1 MAHNILHIIIIE
13 LDEKMM
19 QTFVFTNKNYTADFQ
34 ESIFQCPKKTSR
46 LISS

>member
-19 QTFVFTNKNYTADFQ
+19 QTFVFTNKNYAANFQ
-34 ESIFQCPKKTSR
+34 ENNFQCSKKTSR
-46 LISS
+46 PISS

>member
-19 QTFVFTNKNYTADFQ
+19 QTFVVTNKNYTADFQ
-34 ESIFQCPKKTSR
+34 ENIFQCSKKTSR

>member
-19 QTFVFTNKNYTADFQ
+19 QTFVFTNKNCTADFQ
-34 ESIFQCPKKTSR
+34 ENIFQCSKKTSR